1 MEYICCW
8 RGWLARAGDGW
19 SCGRWRAGAAADDAG
34 YLELLLLMAGAV
46 ARVSFGAVFFYLE
59 SVLQQWLG
67 KLFSRC
73 FLKVWECQ
81 QDMTCATVTHW
92 EQYLS

>member
-46 ARVSFGAVFFYLE
+46 ARVSFGAVFFILNQFYNNGL
-59 SVLQQWLG
+59 VN
-67 KLFSRC
+67 F
-73 FLKVWECQ
+73 FLV
-81 QDMTCATVTHW
+81 AF
-92 EQYLS
+92 

>member
-46 ARVSFGAVFFYLE
+46 ARVSFGAVFF
-59 SVLQQWLG
+59 
-67 KLFSRC
+67 
-73 FLKVWECQ
+73 
-81 QDMTCATVTHW
+81 
-92 EQYLS
+92 LS